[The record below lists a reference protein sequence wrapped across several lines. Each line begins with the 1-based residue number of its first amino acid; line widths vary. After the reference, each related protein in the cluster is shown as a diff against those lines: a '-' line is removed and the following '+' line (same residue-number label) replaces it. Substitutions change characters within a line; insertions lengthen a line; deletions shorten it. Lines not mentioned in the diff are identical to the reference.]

1 MFILIQAEECI
12 VAEEKCT
19 KHLHVRLDHLKE
31 HADERKSSTLVW
43 KKKRLD
49 RMLVD
54 HLLRAGYYDTAS
66 SLATDAQIEV
76 ITLHSL

>member
-1 MFILIQAEECI
+1 MI
-12 VAEEKCT
+12 
-19 KHLHVRLDHLKE
+19 
-31 HADERKSSTLVW
+31 VW

-66 SLATDAQIEV
+66 RLATDAQIEV
-76 ITLHSL
+76 TTKDD